1 MPDAGGRWKACQVCR
16 AAPFLAGSD
25 STQSKVPCGEG
36 CQSRWSEAE
45 HRSEPH
51 PVMSRVS
58 LVPELRRRPQHSHLA
73 LFSHSDDSPVFFVS
87 AFFFSGRSQ
96 ASFVEAS
103 I

>member
-1 MPDAGGRWKACQVCR
+1 MPDVQSCSL
-16 AAPFLAGSD
+16 FSSSD

-36 CQSRWSEAE
+36 RQSRWSEAE
-45 HRSEPH
+45 RRSEPH

-73 LFSHSDDSPVFFVS
+73 FFSHSDDSPVFFVS
-87 AFFFSGRSQ
+87 AFCFSVRSQ